1 MIGIY
6 RITNPKGEVYI
17 GQSRK
22 VEKRIKYYNSINS
35 SAGQVKLY
43 NSFLTYG
50 IENHKFDIVEECDVL
65 DLNIRERYWQDFYN
79 SVTNGLNTKLTSK
92 TKSNPNVFNGR
103 KAIDPSEKKT
113 LIRVFVKKK
122 VIDAFTKEEPK
133 QGTMS
138 EAIKQVINNQLKQE
152 TFEEAAKSH
161 AIYELENNYKPTKES
176 FKLACKR
183 SFIQCA
189 KWQQDQINCELSEL
203 LEFVKSLAN
212 ESDDIVHPE
221 IKKVAEQLIK
231 K

>member
-103 KAIDPSEKKT
+103 KAIDPKEKKI
-113 LIRVFVKKK
+113 LFRIFVKAGILEAITEEK
-122 VIDAFTKEEPK
+122 KEELK
-133 QGTMS
+133 NQF
-138 EAIKQVINNQLKQE
+138 IKK
-152 TFEEAAKSH
+152 
-161 AIYELENNYKPTKES
+161 LENETYN
-176 FKLACKR
+176 
-183 SFIQCA
+183 
-189 KWQQDQINCELSEL
+189 
-203 LEFVKSLAN
+203 
-212 ESDDIVHPE
+212 
-221 IKKVAEQLIK
+221 
-231 K
+231 